1 MKITPLD
8 IRQMQFPKGFRG
20 YPPQE
25 VDAFLETLAEEVEEV
40 LRENATLR
48 ERLEEQTLTI
58 SELKKAEGA
67 LTDTL
72 IMAQKAIENMKATA
86 QKEGELIIRQA
97 EIRAEEITQG
107 AVRQVTQLQGELFNL
122 RKQRDLFIEK
132 MRSLISGFEKTL
144 QWESE
149 KISEEAKEINP

>member
-1 MKITPLD
+1 MKMTPLD
-8 IRQMQFPKGFRG
+8 IRQVRFPKAFRG

-25 VDAFLETLAEEVEEV
+25 VDGFLETLAEEVEEV
-40 LRENATLR
+40 LRENAKLR
-48 ERLEEQTLTI
+48 ERVEEQMQTI

-67 LTDTL
+67 LTETL
-72 IMAQKAIENMKATA
+72 VMAQKAIENMKATA

-107 AVRQVTQLQGELFNL
+107 SVRQVTQLQGELFNL

-132 MRSLISGFEKTL
+132 MKSLIQGFEKTL
-144 QWESE
+144 QWENE
-149 KISEEAKEINP
+149 KISEEAKELNP

>member
-48 ERLEEQTLTI
+48 ERLEEQAQTI

-149 KISEEAKEINP
+149 KISEDAKEINP

>member
-8 IRQMQFPKGFRG
+8 IRQINFPKGFRG
-20 YPPQE
+20 YPPRE

-40 LRENATLR
+40 LRENVTLR
-48 ERLEEQTLTI
+48 ERLEAQTQTI
-58 SELKKAEGA
+58 SELKRAEGA

-97 EIRAEEITQG
+97 EIRAEEVTQG

-122 RKQRDLFIEK
+122 RKQRDLFVEK
-132 MRSLISGFEKTL
+132 LRSLVQGFEKTL

-149 KISEEAKEINP
+149 KISEEEKETHP

>member
-8 IRQMQFPKGFRG
+8 IRQVRFPKGFRG
-20 YPPQE
+20 YPSQE
-25 VDAFLETLAEEVEEV
+25 VDAFLETVAEEVEEV

-48 ERLEEQTLTI
+48 ERLEEQSQTI

-149 KISEEAKEINP
+149 KISEDAKEINP

>member
-8 IRQMQFPKGFRG
+8 IRQMRFPKGFRG

-48 ERLEEQTLTI
+48 ERLEEQTQTI

-72 IMAQKAIENMKATA
+72 MMAQKAIENMKGAA

-132 MRSLISGFEKTL
+132 MKSLIQGFEKTL

-149 KISEEAKEINP
+149 KINEEAKETNP

>member
-8 IRQMQFPKGFRG
+8 IRQMRFPKGFRG
-20 YPPQE
+20 YPPLE
-25 VDAFLETLAEEVEEV
+25 VDTFLETLAEEVEEV
-40 LRENATLR
+40 LREKATLR
-48 ERLEEQTLTI
+48 ERLEEQTQTI

-67 LTDTL
+67 LTETL
-72 IMAQKAIENMKATA
+72 IMAQKAIENMKGTA

-107 AVRQVTQLQGELFNL
+107 ALRQVTQLQGELFNL

-132 MRSLISGFEKTL
+132 MKSLIQGFEKTL

-149 KISEEAKEINP
+149 KINEEAKETGS

>member
-48 ERLEEQTLTI
+48 ERVEEQTLTI

>member
-8 IRQMQFPKGFRG
+8 IRQMRFPKAFRG
-20 YPPQE
+20 YPPLE

-40 LRENATLR
+40 LRENADLR
-48 ERLEEQTLTI
+48 ERLEAQTQTI
-58 SELKKAEGA
+58 TELKKAEGA
-67 LTDTL
+67 LTETL
-72 IMAQKAIENMKATA
+72 IMAQKAIESMKATA
-86 QKEGELIIRQA
+86 EKEGELIIRQA
-97 EIRAEEITQG
+97 EIRAEEMTQG

-132 MRSLISGFEKTL
+132 MKSMVQGFEKTL

-149 KISEEAKEINP
+149 KISEDAKEINP

>member
-8 IRQMQFPKGFRG
+8 IRQMRFPKAFRG
-20 YPPQE
+20 YPPLE

-40 LRENATLR
+40 LRENADLR
-48 ERLEEQTLTI
+48 ERLEAQTQTI
-58 SELKKAEGA
+58 TELKKAEGA
-67 LTDTL
+67 LTETL
-72 IMAQKAIENMKATA
+72 IMAQKAIESMKATA
-86 QKEGELIIRQA
+86 EKEGELIIRQA
-97 EIRAEEITQG
+97 EIRAEEMTQG

-132 MRSLISGFEKTL
+132 MKSMVQGFEKTL

-149 KISEEAKEINP
+149 KINEEAKETGS